1 MSDEELKSRIDNAY
15 NTSDKTIQKQAKE
28 LT

>member
-15 NTSDKTIQKQAKE
+15 NTSDKTIQKQAKGLE
-28 LT
+28 